1 MLAVVV
7 TLLLLVAL
15 AVAVLGMVAVPARRA
30 GREVLTERGTA
41 AVAGLRE
48 RGDRRTAPDDGRPQ
62 RETVAA

>member
-7 TLLLLVAL
+7 TLLLLTAL
-15 AVAVLGMVAVPARRA
+15 ALAVLGMVAVPARRA
-30 GREVLTERGTA
+30 GREVLSERGSA

-48 RGDRRTAPDDGRPQ
+48 RTERGGPAEPAQPE

>member
-7 TLLLLVAL
+7 TLLLLVVL

-48 RGDRRTAPDDGRPQ
+48 RADRGGRPAGQ
-62 RETVAA
+62 EPERETVAA